1 MNLPEH
7 LLGQEIL
14 PNHILKKMGSVPTDE
29 ILHDYSDEERDVSEE
44 DPLLLN
50 SSKYKRYHLPPEV
63 QITQSGPPFRNGKE
77 LEE

>member
-29 ILHDYSDEERDVSEE
+29 ILHDYSDEEGDVSEE